1 MSRIVSIN
9 HALLFI
15 RSCISASVIK
25 CSYNILL
32 YMRSLKIF
40 AKKYGIYGTGNQLLK
55 NPLIILIQDI
65 NIGYRYRA
73 FLLNTRRNIR

>member
-1 MSRIVSIN
+1 
-9 HALLFI
+9 
-15 RSCISASVIK
+15 
-25 CSYNILL
+25 
-32 YMRSLKIF
+32 MRSLKIF

-73 FLLNTRRNIR
+73 FLLNTRHNIR